1 MGVLHPIF
9 TVTILV
15 DLTKCLIYLLR
26 LPYLLFFHA
35 TMMMKIGK
43 APIMLPKHH
52 WIVYTLVIKMIH
64 VIAEEV
70 HISMNNT
77 SAVIIPTTNG
87 ETQQCL
93 GFEVVVIGAMKITI
107 YTLDVLRSLPTL
119 RNP

>member
-1 MGVLHPIF
+1 MGVMFMKKVLHPITF
-9 TVTILV
+9 IVTIPV

-26 LPYLLFFHA
+26 LRFLLFFLV
-35 TMMMKIGK
+35 TMMTKIGK

-64 VIAEEV
+64 VTEEV
-70 HISMNNT
+70 HISMNST

-93 GFEVVVIGAMKITI
+93 GFEVVVIGAMKK
-107 YTLDVLRSLPTL
+107 
-119 RNP
+119 